1 MTQSSMLEINK
12 LIHSSSNDI
21 NSGLKSVDATVSTMS
36 RIIDTING
44 IIIEIR
50 NISMKTGTQQGIN
63 NAVNTE
69 SDNLK
74 IKSEQIKDMM
84 NMQQTALNEIARSI
98 VGINDIAQF
107 YVEGSRRLHNDAE
120 KVERLAEM
128 LKGDEGTELY
138 QV

>member
-1 MTQSSMLEINK
+1 
-12 LIHSSSNDI
+12 
-21 NSGLKSVDATVSTMS
+21 VDATVSTMS